1 MDTASEIILAIA
13 GLAIGILQTIIIS
26 MLSDLKQSV
35 ASVWK
40 RMNNH
45 YHVVECSNADCRGL
59 KTGNV
64 IIPGGS
70 E

>member
-26 MLSDLKQSV
+26 MLADLKQSV

-45 YHVVECSNADCRGL
+45 YHEVSCDNSDCHALR
-59 KTGNV
+59 TGNV
-64 IIPGGS
+64 ILPRGS

>member
-1 MDTASEIILAIA
+1 MAESAILTIA
-13 GLAIGILQTIIIS
+13 GIIITVLQTVIIFILTN
-26 MLSDLKQSV
+26 MKTDI
-35 ASVWK
+35 ADIWK
-40 RMNNH
+40 RVDNH

-64 IIPGGS
+64 IIPGGA

>member
-1 MDTASEIILAIA
+1 VDTTSQVILAIT
-13 GLAIGILQTIIIS
+13 GLAIGILQTVIIS
-26 MLSDLKQSV
+26 MLADLKQSV

-45 YHVVECSNADCRGL
+45 YHEVSCDNNDCHALR
-59 KTGNV
+59 TGNV
-64 IIPGGS
+64 ILPRGS